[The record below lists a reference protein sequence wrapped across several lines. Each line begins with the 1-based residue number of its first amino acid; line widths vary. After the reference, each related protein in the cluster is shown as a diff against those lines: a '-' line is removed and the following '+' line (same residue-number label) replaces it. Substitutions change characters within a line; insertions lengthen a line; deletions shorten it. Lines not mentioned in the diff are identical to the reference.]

1 MSLFLALANVRVHTR
16 SMFGIAFKITGRLAD
31 GGVTVL
37 TPINGLLHTPGWLV
51 YPGQREWLLGEVL
64 RDARK
69 AKVPVAAASA
79 VVDAIMKEVEG

>member
-1 MSLFLALANVRVHTR
+1 
-16 SMFGIAFKITGRLAD
+16 MFGIAHKITGRLAD

-37 TPINGLLHTPGWLV
+37 VPVNGLLHTPGWLV
-51 YPGQREWLLGEVL
+51 YPGQRQWLLGEVL

-69 AKVPVAAASA
+69 AKVPTVAVEL